1 MAIYV
6 LFIIKLTNIGFTGAQ
21 QCENTGS
28 VTFSEGF
35 VVEHNTTYVIPGY
48 KIPCDGFVVGWEF
61 CVDIS
66 LVTTYDQLATIYPSI
81 WRMDS
86 GNYNILIHASSVSF
100 MPQQAPSG
108 LTFTCA
114 GHPLPANGELRV
126 LTNDTVGFYSGNAT
140 VQLLTTAVSNNL
152 ITYSLTGNHSNISTA
167 DNGVMLEHFNV
178 VIVAQI
184 SKQLCI

>member
-1 MAIYV
+1 
-6 LFIIKLTNIGFTGAQ
+6 LTILGFTGAQ
-21 QCENTGS
+21 QCGDIGS

-35 VVEHNTTYVIPGY
+35 VVERSTTYILPGY
-48 KIPCDGFVVGWEF
+48 RIPCDGFVVGWEF

-66 LVTTYDQLATIYPSI
+66 LATAQLTTFYPGI
-81 WRMDS
+81 WRMIGG
-86 GNYNILIHASSVSF
+86 GNYRLIHTSSVSF
-100 MPQQAPSG
+100 MSQQALSG

-114 GHPLPANGELRV
+114 GYPLPVDEELHV
-126 LTNDTVGFYSGNAT
+126 LTNDTVGFYSGNDT
-140 VQLLTTAVSNNL
+140 VQLLTTAVSSNL

-178 VIVAQI
+178 AIVAQI